1 MRAKYFVTIEM
12 AIGALESECKFEG
25 LPVIRYESLS
35 DYMKTSTYHTRPKD
49 VVIVVMGTTGAGKSS
64 FIQQC
69 TQDRAASIGHN
80 LQSCK
85 GLKQPKSW
93 RLSNAKLT
101 GTTRVAVHS
110 TEIDGRT
117 VHLIDTPG
125 FNDTLRS
132 DGETLQELAYWL
144 IAASEHGFRLSGI
157 VYLHCIAD
165 TRFHRSSQQSLDLFK
180 AICGA
185 DAFRGAVIATTMWDR
200 MTCDIDKANR
210 RQSQLKEKI
219 QEDMLPCGAKL
230 WALSAA
236 GVDAQKVIRHIV
248 RKDLRLTL
256 ALQTE
261 IVDRGYPLQETQA
274 GKILYGDIL
283 RSFRRIDTSM
293 DSYKEEA
300 AAMLASLDVTCD
312 KLRSSWEKRIHE
324 EDEAF
329 ERVQKEYEDVLLLYQ
344 ISDEQ
349 ARSEEVPPTL
359 PASAVDSTSDGDLGA
374 ELEHLRRLR
383 EGMMMRRRHRLDRR
397 KYTAHGWGVTALSV
411 VGTGLAVGQ
420 LVAAVSCNVM

>member
-1 MRAKYFVTIEM
+1 MI
-12 AIGALESECKFEG
+12 
-25 LPVIRYESLS
+25 
-35 DYMKTSTYHTRPKD
+35 
-49 VVIVVMGTTGAGKSS
+49 
-64 FIQQC
+64 
-69 TQDRAASIGHN
+69 
-80 LQSCK
+80 
-85 GLKQPKSW
+85 
-93 RLSNAKLT
+93 SNVKLT

-110 TEIDGRT
+110 TEIEGRT

-125 FNDTLRS
+125 FNDSLRS

-165 TRFHRSSQQSLDLFK
+165 TRFHRSSQKSLDLFK

-200 MTCDIDKANR
+200 MACNIDKANL

-219 QEDMLPCGAKL
+219 QGDMLPCGAKL

-236 GVDAQKVIRHIV
+236 EVDAQKVIRHIV
-248 RKDLRLTL
+248 GKDMRLTL

-261 IVDRGYPLQETQA
+261 IVDHGYPLQDTQA
-274 GKILYGDIL
+274 GKILYGDVSP
-283 RSFRRIDTSM
+283 SFRRIDKSM
-293 DSYKEEA
+293 DSCKEEA
-300 AAMLASLDVTCD
+300 AAMLASLNVTCEN
-312 KLRSSWEKRIHE
+312 LRSSWEKRFHE

-329 ERVQKEYEDVLLLYQ
+329 ERVQKEYENVLQLYQ
-344 ISDEQ
+344 LSDEQ
-349 ARSEEVPPTL
+349 SRIGEDPPTSS
-359 PASAVDSTSDGDLGA
+359 ASVDSTSVGDLGA
-374 ELEHLRRLR
+374 ELENLRRLR
-383 EGMMMRRRHRLDRR
+383 ESMMMRRRHRLDRR
-397 KYTAHGWGVTALSV
+397 RYSAHGWGVTALSV

>member
-1 MRAKYFVTIEM
+1 
-12 AIGALESECKFEG
+12 
-25 LPVIRYESLS
+25 
-35 DYMKTSTYHTRPKD
+35 
-49 VVIVVMGTTGAGKSS
+49 MGTTGAGKSS

-69 TQDRAASIGHN
+69 TQDRSSSIGN
-80 LQSCK
+80 SLQSCK
-85 GLKQPKSW
+85 SSKQANYW
-93 RLSNAKLT
+93 MISNVEFI
-101 GTTRVAVHS
+101 GTTRVAIHS

-185 DAFRGAVIATTMWDR
+185 DAFRGAVVATTMWDR
-200 MTCDIDKANR
+200 MMWNIDKANR
-210 RQSQLKEKI
+210 RQAQLKEKI

-248 RKDLRLTL
+248 RKDMRLTL

-261 IVDRGYPLQETQA
+261 VIDHGYSLQETQA
-274 GKILYGDIL
+274 GKILYGDVL
-283 RSFRRIDTSM
+283 RSFQRIDTSI
-293 DSYKEEA
+293 DSCKEEA
-300 AAMLASLDVTCD
+300 AAMLASLNVTCD
-312 KLRSSWEKRIHE
+312 SLRSSWEKRIHE

-329 ERVQKEYEDVLLLYQ
+329 ERIQKEYEDVLQLYQ
-344 ISDEQ
+344 ISDEESR
-349 ARSEEVPPTL
+349 AGKVPPTL
-359 PASAVDSTSDGDLGA
+359 PASTVDSTPDEDLSA
-374 ELEHLRRLR
+374 ELENLRRLR
-383 EGMMMRRRHRLDRR
+383 EGMVMRRRHRLDRR
-397 KYTAHGWGVTALSV
+397 RYSAHGWGVTALSV

>member
-1 MRAKYFVTIEM
+1 
-12 AIGALESECKFEG
+12 
-25 LPVIRYESLS
+25 
-35 DYMKTSTYHTRPKD
+35 MKASTYHKRPKD

-69 TQDRAASIGHN
+69 TRDRASSIGHN

-85 GLKQPKSW
+85 SPKQPNAW
-93 RLSNAKLT
+93 VISNVKLT

-110 TEIDGRT
+110 TEIDGRA

-144 IAASEHGFRLSGI
+144 IAASEHGFCLSGI
-157 VYLHCIAD
+157 VYLHCIANP
-165 TRFHRSSQQSLDLFK
+165 RFHGSSQQSLDLFK

-185 DAFRGAVIATTMWDR
+185 DAFCGVVIATTMWDL
-200 MTCDIDKANR
+200 MKCDISKANR

-236 GVDAQKVIRHIV
+236 EVDAKKVIRHIV
-248 RKDLRLTL
+248 RKDMRLTL

-261 IVDRGYPLQETQA
+261 IVDRGCPLQETQA
-274 GKILYGDIL
+274 GKILYGDVL
-283 RSFRRIDTSM
+283 RSFQRIDTSM
-293 DSYKEEA
+293 ESCKEEA
-300 AAMLASLDVTCD
+300 AAMLTSLDATCD
-312 KLRSSWEKRIHE
+312 SLRSSWEKRIHE

-329 ERVQKEYEDVLLLYQ
+329 ERIQKEYEDVLQLYQ

-349 ARSEEVPPTL
+349 SRSGEVSPTL
-359 PASAVDSTSDGDLGA
+359 PASAVDSTSDGDLAA
-374 ELEHLRRLR
+374 ELENLRRLR
-383 EGMMMRRRHRLDRR
+383 EGMMVRRRHRLDRR
-397 KYTAHGWGVTALSV
+397 RYSAHGWGVTALSI

>member
-1 MRAKYFVTIEM
+1 
-12 AIGALESECKFEG
+12 
-25 LPVIRYESLS
+25 
-35 DYMKTSTYHTRPKD
+35 MKASTYHKRPKD

-69 TQDRAASIGHN
+69 TRDHASSIGHN

-85 GLKQPKSW
+85 SPKQPNAW
-93 RLSNAKLT
+93 VISNVKLT

-110 TEIDGRT
+110 TEIEGRT

-157 VYLHCIAD
+157 VYLHCIANP
-165 TRFHRSSQQSLDLFK
+165 RFHGSSQQSLDLLK

-185 DAFRGAVIATTMWDR
+185 DAFCGVVIATTMWDL
-200 MTCDIDKANR
+200 MTCDISRANR

-236 GVDAQKVIRHIV
+236 EVDAQKVIRHIV
-248 RKDLRLTL
+248 RKDIRLTL

-261 IVDRGYPLQETQA
+261 LVDRGYPLQETQA
-274 GKILYGDIL
+274 GKILYGDVL
-283 RSFRRIDTSM
+283 RSFRQIDTSM
-293 DSYKEEA
+293 ESCKEEA
-300 AAMLASLDVTCD
+300 AAMLASLDATCD
-312 KLRSSWEKRIHE
+312 SLRSSWEKRIHE

-329 ERVQKEYEDVLLLYQ
+329 ERIQKEYEDVLQLYQ

-349 ARSEEVPPTL
+349 SRSGEVSPTL
-359 PASAVDSTSDGDLGA
+359 PASAVNSTSDGDLGA
-374 ELEHLRRLR
+374 ELENLRRLR

-397 KYTAHGWGVTALSV
+397 RYSAHGWGVTALSV